1 MPLINGL
8 KDGVDLQD
16 LVLQP
21 HLNVYERVSEGVWQ
35 VVEVLLQV
43 LILGI
48 LEKELL
54 LGQLVLFR

>member
-1 MPLINGL
+1 MPLIYGL

-21 HLNVYERVSEGVWQ
+21 HLDVYERVSEGVWQ

>member
-1 MPLINGL
+1 MPLIYGL

-21 HLNVYERVSEGVWQ
+21 HLDVYERVCEGVWQ